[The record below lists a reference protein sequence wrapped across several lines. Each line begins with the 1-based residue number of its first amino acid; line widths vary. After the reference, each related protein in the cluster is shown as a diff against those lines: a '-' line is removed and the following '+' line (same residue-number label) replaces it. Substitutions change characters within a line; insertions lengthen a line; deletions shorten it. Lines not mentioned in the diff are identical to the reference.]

1 MYRMKRLYYLDNL
14 MIFLSILVVL
24 HHVSIG
30 YGTMGGWCYVISNK
44 LPDTIQIFLSAL
56 TGIEASFSMSLFFFI
71 SAFLTIPSLEKKG
84 IRKFIKTRFIRL
96 VVPLLFV
103 MTILAPS
110 VLYFIEIH
118 NNTTQLSWL
127 NYVLLQN
134 TKPYTS
140 HVWFILVL
148 IIFELLYIF
157 YWKLIKPHFS
167 ISKCISDN
175 IPTHVNILMIIV
187 LCSGLTFLVRQFF
200 PLGQN
205 FIGIEFSNITPY
217 IFMYAIGLL
226 VYRKGWLDELS
237 RKVAII
243 WFPITLISAIC
254 FSVIIYL
261 LTKYPHIINKFI
273 GLSWESFSLSL
284 AQAIL
289 CIGFSGFFL
298 HLFKQKFNATN
309 AVLLILRE
317 NRYGVYIFHSAVVVG
332 VTIILESIPLIPTI
346 SYFMACILSIV
357 FSFLLVG
364 LIRKIPLVKR
374 VI

>member
-1 MYRMKRLYYLDNL
+1 
-14 MIFLSILVVL
+14 
-24 HHVSIG
+24 
-30 YGTMGGWCYVISNK
+30 
-44 LPDTIQIFLSAL
+44 
-56 TGIEASFSMSLFFFI
+56 
-71 SAFLTIPSLEKKG
+71 
-84 IRKFIKTRFIRL
+84 
-96 VVPLLFV
+96 
-103 MTILAPS
+103 
-110 VLYFIEIH
+110 
-118 NNTTQLSWL
+118 LSWF

-148 IIFELLYIF
+148 IIFELLYIC

-175 IPTHVNILMIIV
+175 IPTHVNILTIIV

-226 VYRKGWLDELS
+226 VFRKHWLDEIS
-237 RKVAII
+237 RKVAIT
-243 WFPITLISAIC
+243 WFPISLIAATYFC
-254 FSVIIYL
+254 VIIYL
-261 LTKYPHIINKFI
+261 LSKYPPIVNKFVSGI
-273 GLSWESFSLSL
+273 TWESVSLSF
-284 AQAIL
+284 AQTFL
-289 CIGFSGFFL
+289 CIGFCGFFL
-298 HLFKQKFNATN
+298 QLFKKKFNFTN
-309 AVLLILRE
+309 FILSIIRE

-332 VTIILESIPLIPTI
+332 VTIILESLALKPTI
-346 SYFMACILSIV
+346 KYVMACILSIV
-357 FSFLLVG
+357 FSYMLVG

>member
-1 MYRMKRLYYLDNL
+1 MKRLYYLDNL

-30 YGTMGGWCYVISNK
+30 YGTMGGWCYVTSEK
-44 LPDTIQIFLSAL
+44 LTGRTQIFLSAL

-84 IRKFIKTRFIRL
+84 VRKFIKARLIRL

-110 VLYFIEIH
+110 ILYYIEIH
-118 NNTTQLSWL
+118 NRTTQLPWL
-127 NYVLLQN
+127 NYIVQQN
-134 TKPYTS
+134 AKPYTS

-148 IIFELLYIF
+148 ITFELVYIG
-157 YWKLIKPHFS
+157 YWKFIKPHFS
-167 ISKCISDN
+167 ISKYLSDN
-175 IPTHVNILMIIV
+175 IPAHVNILTIIV
-187 LCSGLTFLVRQFF
+187 LCSGLTILVRQFF

-226 VYRKGWLDELS
+226 VYRKHWLDDLS
-237 RKVAII
+237 RKVAIT
-243 WFPITLISAIC
+243 WFPISLIAAAY
-254 FSVIIYL
+254 FGLIIYL
-261 LTKYPHIINKFI
+261 LITNPSTIHKFL
-273 GLSWESFSLSL
+273 GLSWESVSLSL
-284 AQAIL
+284 AQVFL

-298 HLFKQKFNATN
+298 NLFNKRFNDTN
-309 AVLLILRE
+309 TILSILRK

-332 VTIILESIPLIPTI
+332 VTIILESLTLNPTI
-346 SYFMACILSIV
+346 KYIIACILSIV
-357 FSFLLVG
+357 FSYMLVG
-364 LIRKIPLVKR
+364 LLRKIPLVQQ
-374 VI
+374 II

>member
-1 MYRMKRLYYLDNL
+1 MKRLYYLDNL

-30 YGTMGGWCYVISNK
+30 YGTMGGWCYVTSEK
-44 LPDTIQIFLSAL
+44 LTGTIQIFLSAL
-56 TGIEASFSMSLFFFI
+56 TGVEASFSMSLFFFI

-84 IRKFIKTRFIRL
+84 VRKFIKARLIRL

-110 VLYFIEIH
+110 ILYYIEIH
-118 NNTTQLSWL
+118 NKTTQLSWF

-148 IIFELLYIF
+148 ITFELLYIC

-167 ISKCISDN
+167 ISKCLSDN
-175 IPTHVNILMIIV
+175 IPTHVNILTIIV

-226 VYRKGWLDELS
+226 VYRKGWLDDLC
-237 RKVAII
+237 RKVAIT
-243 WFPITLISAIC
+243 WFPISLISATYFC
-254 FSVIIYL
+254 VIIYL
-261 LTKYPHIINKFI
+261 LTKHPPLINKFM
-273 GLSWESFSLSL
+273 GLSWESVSLSF
-284 AQAIL
+284 AQIFL

-298 HLFKQKFNATN
+298 HLFKKKLNATN
-309 AVLLILRE
+309 SILLILRE

-332 VTIILESIPLIPTI
+332 VTIILESLALKPTI
-346 SYFMACILSIV
+346 KYVMACILSIV
-357 FSFLLVG
+357 FSYMLVG
-364 LIRKIPLVKR
+364 IIRKIPLVKR